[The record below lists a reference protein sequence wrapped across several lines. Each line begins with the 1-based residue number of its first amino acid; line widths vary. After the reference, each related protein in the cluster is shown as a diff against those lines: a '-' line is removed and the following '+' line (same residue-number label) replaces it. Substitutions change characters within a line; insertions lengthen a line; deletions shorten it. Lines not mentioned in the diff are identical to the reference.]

1 MKFAHIA
8 LNCVN
13 MPAAIDFYTRH
24 FGFQVTRRLP
34 IGGDLEIVFIG
45 RNDIHLELCPT
56 EKQAPATEADGL
68 ATTGTLRHFAF
79 QVENVVDFLTS
90 MGPDAVITLGPLDF
104 SSFIPGW
111 HTVWLRDP
119 NGHIIEVT
127 QNYSDADPVSA

>member
-1 MKFAHIA
+1 MQFAHIA

-13 MPAAIDFYTRH
+13 MPAAIDFYTKH

-45 RNDIHLELCPT
+45 RKDIHLELFPT
-56 EKQAPATEADGL
+56 EKLAPATETDGIT
-68 ATTGTLRHFAF
+68 TTGTLRHFAF
-79 QVENVVDFLTS
+79 QVENVNDFLAA
-90 MGPDAVITLGPLDF
+90 MGSDAVVTLGPLDF

-111 HTVWLRDP
+111 QTVWLRDP

-127 QNYSDADPVSA
+127 QNYSDVDPV

>member
-1 MKFAHIA
+1 MQFAHIA

-13 MPAAIDFYTRH
+13 MPAAIDFYTKH

-45 RNDIHLELCPT
+45 RKDIHLELFPT
-56 EKQAPATEADGL
+56 EKLAPATETDGIT
-68 ATTGTLRHFAF
+68 TTGTLRHFAF
-79 QVENVVDFLTS
+79 QVENVNDFLAA
-90 MGPDAVITLGPLDF
+90 MGSDAVVTLGPLDF

-111 HTVWLRDP
+111 QTVWLRDP

-127 QNYSDADPVSA
+127 QDYSDVDPV

>member
-1 MKFAHIA
+1 MQFAHIA

-13 MPAAIDFYTRH
+13 MPAAIDFYTKH

-45 RNDIHLELCPT
+45 RKDIHLELFPT
-56 EKQAPATEADGL
+56 EKLAPATETDGIT
-68 ATTGTLRHFAF
+68 TTGTLRHFAF
-79 QVENVVDFLTS
+79 QVENVNDFLAA
-90 MGPDAVITLGPLDF
+90 MGSDAVVTLGPLDF

-111 HTVWLRDP
+111 QTVWLRDP

-127 QNYSDADPVSA
+127 QAYSDVDPV